1 MMDYCYNYC
10 QRKTVKTH
18 VSILLLLLNNLKN
31 LQILSYKQFNC
42 YFVKMRSAM
51 CIETE
56 KYVIS
61 LRGGHAK

>member
-1 MMDYCYNYC
+1 M
-10 QRKTVKTH
+10 KTH